1 MTSRLR
7 RIGVLVLLPLVGL
20 SAGSSAQ
27 VPGPA
32 SLKPATA
39 TLPEPF
45 SFVVAVRELSDGRV
59 LIGDRIEVR
68 VVVANFATGTVRQVG
83 RRGQG
88 PEEFSAVRYLHPLAG
103 DTTLL
108 VDRTARRWHLLHADQ
123 IVRPIPP
130 DHPAF
135 LATNGLVYGAD
146 ARGALLAH
154 ADVPFE
160 RMNPAATRLDST
172 ILLRVAFATGVTDTM
187 ARHAPHNAR
196 IEIGGTPD
204 RRSIGIYS
212 QFLDAAEDALLFADG
227 WLAIA
232 RLNPYRVDWRSPDG
246 SWTRGAPLPFQ
257 AIRVTDRE
265 KDVYLY
271 RREVATGRT
280 IVARPETRWPATI
293 PPFEGSPIQDTP
305 LLALPDGRLL
315 IARTPSADH
324 PETRYDVV
332 DRRGRLVMQ
341 LTMLES
347 ERIVGAGRRGLYVAA
362 LSDDGLERVRRHPL
376 P

>member
-1 MTSRLR
+1 
-7 RIGVLVLLPLVGL
+7 
-20 SAGSSAQ
+20 
-27 VPGPA
+27 
-32 SLKPATA
+32 
-39 TLPEPF
+39 
-45 SFVVAVRELSDGRV
+45 VRELSDGRV

-68 VVVANFATGTVRQVG
+68 VIVADFANGTVRQVG
-83 RRGQG
+83 RPGRG
-88 PEEFSAVRYLHPLAG
+88 PEEFSAVRYLYPLGG

-108 VDRTARRWHLLHADQ
+108 VDRIARRWHILHADQ
-123 IVRPIPP
+123 IVRSIPP
-130 DHPAF
+130 DDPAF
-135 LATNGLVYGAD
+135 LAAAGIVYGAD
-146 ARGALLAH
+146 ARGFLLAH
-154 ADVPFE
+154 DEVPLE

-204 RRSIGIYS
+204 RPSIGVYS
-212 QFLDAAEDALLFADG
+212 QFLDAAEEALLFADG

-232 RLNPYRVDWRSPDG
+232 RLNPYRVDWRSPEG
-246 SWTRGAPLPFQ
+246 VWIRGEPLPFKE
-257 AIRVTDRE
+257 IRVTDRE
-265 KDVYLY
+265 KDAYRY
-271 RREVATGRT
+271 RREVLTGRA
-280 IVARPETRWPATI
+280 IVIRPTSRWPVTV
-293 PPFEGSPIQDTP
+293 PPFEGLPLQDTP

-341 LTMLES
+341 LTMGES
-347 ERIVGAGRRGLYVAA
+347 ERIVGAGRRGVYVAA
-362 LSDDGLERVRRHPL
+362 LGDDGLERIRRHPL